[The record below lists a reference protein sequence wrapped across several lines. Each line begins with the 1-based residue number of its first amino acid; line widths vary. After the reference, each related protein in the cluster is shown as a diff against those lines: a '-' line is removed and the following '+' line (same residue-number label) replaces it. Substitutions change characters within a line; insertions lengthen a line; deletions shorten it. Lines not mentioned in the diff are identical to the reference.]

1 MPTRLCSTA
10 RCPDPATYRGY
21 CTTHAQQRNRE
32 THTNKSIYS
41 SKRWQ
46 MLRRKVLFEE
56 PLCSCGEIATDV
68 DHIQP
73 IERGRPALVK
83 GEPSEHV
90 PSVPLDQDQRR
101 DESMNEPRIE
111 PTDGWLLRWR
121 VIYPSGGMDLETL
134 HVTRLGALFARL
146 LDRM

>member
-73 IERGRPALVK
+73 IERGGQPWSRANL
-83 GEPSEHV
+83 
-90 PSVPLDQDQRR
+90 Q
-101 DESMNEPRIE
+101 SMCHQCHSIKTNAEMR
-111 PTDGWLLRWR
+111 
-121 VIYPSGGMDLETL
+121 
-134 HVTRLGALFARL
+134 A
-146 LDRM
+146 